1 MQPVLFDPGHGGSDP
16 GSCGIYKEKEINT
29 AVAVNAAARLN
40 AAGIPARLTHNGG
53 GTGGK
58 TPDDEIR
65 IRCNMIKNM
74 KPSLVV
80 SVHCNG
86 SVNSSAHG
94 TEVLF
99 YPGSSSALAMILKNR
114 IIKALGTVDRGL
126 KTGNFGMI
134 RIPALLGIPAA
145 LIEMGFVT
153 NPAEAQLMYNN
164 VDRLGAELAA
174 GVAEF
179 LHKGGL
185 IVDQKYLELVKAA
198 QKFVIDNRISDGSRP
213 GDPAKREEIFI
224 MLQNFYNKFI
234 AK

>member
-1 MQPVLFDPGHGGSDP
+1 MQPVLIDPGHGGFDP

-40 AAGIPARLTHNGG
+40 AAGIPARLTHSGG

-58 TPDDEIR
+58 TPEDEIR
-65 IRCNMIKNM
+65 IRCNMIKKM

-86 SVNSSAHG
+86 SVNNSAHG

-114 IIKALGTVDRGL
+114 IIKALGTTDRGL

-134 RIPALLGIPAA
+134 RIPSNMGIPAA
-145 LIEMGFVT
+145 LVEMGFIT
-153 NPAEAQLMYNN
+153 NPGEAKLMYNN
-164 VDRLGAELAA
+164 VDHLGSEIAA

-179 LHKGGL
+179 LNKEGL
-185 IVDQKYLELVKAA
+185 LVDQKYLDLVKAA
-198 QKFVIDNRISDGSRP
+198 QKFVIDNGISDGSRP
-213 GDPAKREEIFI
+213 ADPVKREEIFI